1 MEIDRHLSYMKE
13 ALIEAEQAAIEGEV
27 PVGAMLVGPD
37 GDILARGHN
46 RPMRLNDPT
55 GHAEILVLR
64 EAGSRAGNY
73 RLPGHVVYVTL
84 EPCVMC
90 AGALLHARVAMVV
103 YGAQDPK
110 AGALESV
117 YQIGTDG
124 RLNHGFQVL
133 GGVMAE
139 ESRVLLR
146 AFFQGRRSRD
156 VENPIRGPYSNAGR

>member
-1 MEIDRHLSYMKE
+1 MEIDRHLSCMKE
-13 ALIEAEQAAIEGEV
+13 ALIEAELAALEGEV
-27 PVGAMLVGPD
+27 PVGAVLVGPH

-46 RPMRLNDPT
+46 RPAKLNDPT

-73 RLPGHVVYVTL
+73 RLPGHVLYVTL

-90 AGALLHARVAMVV
+90 VGALVHARVAMVV
-103 YGAQDPK
+103 YGAQDPR

-124 RLNHGFQVL
+124 RLNHRFQVV

-139 ESRVLLR
+139 ESRALLQ
-146 AFFQGRRSRD
+146 AFFQGRRWRD
-156 VENPIRGPYSNAGR
+156 VETP

>member
-13 ALIEAEQAAIEGEV
+13 ALIEAELAAIEGEV
-27 PVGAMLVGPD
+27 PVGAVLVGPD

-46 RPMRLNDPT
+46 GPAKLHDPT

-64 EAGSRAGNY
+64 EAGSRVGNY
-73 RLPGHVVYVTL
+73 RLPGHVLYVTL

-90 AGALLHARVAMVV
+90 VGALVHARVAMVV

-124 RLNHGFQVL
+124 RLNHCFQVVA
-133 GGVMAE
+133 GVMAE
-139 ESRVLLR
+139 ESRALLQ
-146 AFFQGRRSRD
+146 AFFQGRR
-156 VENPIRGPYSNAGR
+156 